1 MTREDNCEANRRY
14 EYTYDWR
21 GNITSKKE
29 YELDTGT
36 LLSTKSYT
44 YRSSGWTDQL
54 IGYNGESIS
63 YDAIGNPTSYLGHSL
78 SWSNV
83 RRLSSYDGN
92 TFSYNASGI
101 RTKKNNITYT
111 LDGSRILREERSE
124 GTLTYYYGVE
134 GLTGFRYNGV
144 DYYYRKNLQGDI
156 IGIINA
162 VGTELVS
169 YSYDAWG
176 NILWTEDDSGRNL
189 AELNPYRYRGYY
201 YDTETGLY
209 YLNSRYY
216 DPKVGRFLNADAMN
230 YLKANAFTGVNLY
243 SYCDNNPVMFM
254 DPDGHFPILT
264 AIAVLVVLFCTPVG
278 GAIVQ
283 TASSVLSYA
292 GIAIASIFSEDI
304 RNDMNRIGWN
314 PFNSDESL
322 VLESKAV
329 AFYKGVPV
337 FRINGKRSGSFCAL
351 FLDKRANKD
360 DVRHEFGHVFQQLC
374 LGPLPYGLFIGLPS
388 WLQWSNRDYY
398 ERPWEVTADLFGGVE
413 GRRHTTS
420 DSFRGLSYLMIAAL
434 FGPFAYLFLLG
445 EY

>member
-216 DPKVGRFLNADAMN
+216 DPKVGRFLNADAID
-230 YLKANAFTGVNLY
+230 YLGEDAEFSCNLY
-243 SYCDNNPVMFM
+243 AYCANNPVMLTDETGKFSEVLSFI
-254 DPDGHFPILT
+254 GSGFLAGLAVGLKSLVTGVVAFAT
-264 AIAVLVVLFCTPVG
+264 AITPVG
-278 GAIVQ
+278 WA
-283 TASSVLSYA
+283 VL
-292 GIAIASIFSEDI
+292 
-304 RNDMNRIGWN
+304 IG
-314 PFNSDESL
+314 
-322 VLESKAV
+322 
-329 AFYKGVPV
+329 
-337 FRINGKRSGSFCAL
+337 
-351 FLDKRANKD
+351 
-360 DVRHEFGHVFQQLC
+360 
-374 LGPLPYGLFIGLPS
+374 
-388 WLQWSNRDYY
+388 
-398 ERPWEVTADLFGGVE
+398 VTV
-413 GRRHTTS
+413 
-420 DSFRGLSYLMIAAL
+420 IAAV
-434 FGPFAYLFLLG
+434 GTIVYYG
-445 EY
+445 EHTKNARQSTKQKHEDGQARRKRDQGGEKGDARRKPNPNKKRRGR

>member
-1 MTREDNCEANRRY
+1 M
-14 EYTYDWR
+14 
-21 GNITSKKE
+21 
-29 YELDTGT
+29 
-36 LLSTKSYT
+36 LSTKSYT

-83 RRLSSYDGN
+83 RRLSGYDGN

-111 LDGSRILREERSE
+111 LDGSRILREDRSE
-124 GTLTYYYGVE
+124 GTLNYYYGVE

-189 AELNPYRYRGYY
+189 AELNPFRYRGYY

-216 DPKVGRFLNADAMN
+216 DPRTGRFINADAVD
-230 YLKANAFTGVNLY
+230 YLGEDAEFSCNLY
-243 SYCDNNPVMFM
+243 AYCANNPVNRI
-254 DPDGHFPILT
+254 DEEGTWAQWIT
-264 AIAVLVVLFCTPVG
+264 KAIAVAAVALTVVAATAITVATF
-278 GAIVQ
+278 GAGSVAGVAMITATLTLAAKATEVVALQTKKSRNEGKDWGQ
-283 TASSVLSYA
+283 TAIDSIESVYNNGGKIIGITPFSKVGSIAAMHLLNKEVAKIFGETTVHRKTLSAAGGKLVGYGFAAYA
-292 GIAIASIFSEDI
+292 WGNTIFSIFSED
-304 RNDMNRIGWN
+304 
-314 PFNSDESL
+314 PE
-322 VLESKAV
+322 
-329 AFYKGVPV
+329 
-337 FRINGKRSGSFCAL
+337 
-351 FLDKRANKD
+351 KRAS
-360 DVRHEFGHVFQQLC
+360 Q
-374 LGPLPYGLFIGLPS
+374 
-388 WLQWSNRDYY
+388 
-398 ERPWEVTADLFGGVE
+398 
-413 GRRHTTS
+413 
-420 DSFRGLSYLMIAAL
+420 RGYILK
-434 FGPFAYLFLLG
+434 
-445 EY
+445 